1 MPSINL
7 PARSFRFFWKLHT
20 ICWFKKIL
28 LHSTYNIRNFFLLF
42 CYFRLLHVCL
52 GVLYIL
58 QLSKNFFL
66 FHYGCQKTRFKK
78 VQTTRRRRTTY
89 IRFFVFSLFCV
100 YVYFCLFTFF
110 VCLTNTRLKSSV
122 IYAYQLFYIFGFL
135 HFYDV
140 CFLFTVVV
148 VLGFDKVFPLLSLY
162 KKQSY
167 SSPKL

>member
-28 LHSTYNIRNFFLLF
+28 LHSTYNIRNFVLLF

-58 QLSKNFFL
+58 QLSKNIVFFFITDVKKHVSKRL
-66 FHYGCQKTRFKK
+66 FVSYLDYF
-78 VQTTRRRRTTY
+78 TRRRRTTY

-110 VCLTNTRLKSSV
+110 CLFN
-122 IYAYQLFYIFGFL
+122 
-135 HFYDV
+135 
-140 CFLFTVVV
+140 
-148 VLGFDKVFPLLSLY
+148 
-162 KKQSY
+162 
-167 SSPKL
+167 

>member
-28 LHSTYNIRNFFLLF
+28 LHSTYNIKNFFLLF

-58 QLSKNFFL
+58 QLSKNIVFL

-78 VQTTRRRRTTY
+78 VVCFIFRLLYTTKTHDVY
-89 IRFFVFSLFCV
+89 KIFLFSLFFVCM
-100 YVYFCLFTFF
+100 CISACSRFF

-122 IYAYQLFYIFGFL
+122 IYAY
-135 HFYDV
+135 
-140 CFLFTVVV
+140 
-148 VLGFDKVFPLLSLY
+148 
-162 KKQSY
+162 
-167 SSPKL
+167 